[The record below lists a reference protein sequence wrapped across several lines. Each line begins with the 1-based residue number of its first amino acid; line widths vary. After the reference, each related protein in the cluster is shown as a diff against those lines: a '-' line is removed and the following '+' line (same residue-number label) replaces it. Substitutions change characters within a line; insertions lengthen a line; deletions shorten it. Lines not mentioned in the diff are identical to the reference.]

1 MFPSLLRTSHFGAL
15 LIFALFV
22 SIAIGF
28 LARGTNR
35 GRLRYA
41 LWSFAM
47 FVIVSICIAWLMYPL
62 SR

>member
-1 MFPSLLRTSHFGAL
+1 LSPRLLHLNHFGAL
-15 LIFALFV
+15 LIFALLV

-28 LARGTNR
+28 LARRTTR

-47 FVIVSICIAWLMYPL
+47 FVIVSVCIAWLMYPI